1 MYSIIK
7 TKLSEGVN
15 MADEANVDDTTIV
28 DTTADETIVAD
39 TTDYKALYEAEQAT
53 IEKLKLDNAGLD
65 RKIGELSK
73 AEKERLIASET
84 AQETAKREAEEARQA
99 IETRKNELTTKE
111 SDLISKETAF
121 NVKLEAVNNGYT
133 IADIEELGFT
143 SVEQVQKHK
152 AWVDKK
158 TETVKSE
165 TTKNIEKGLSGLDQK
180 NYKNDNKTE
189 ELSPL
194 EKKIISRR

>member
-1 MYSIIK
+1 MVEEAK
-7 TKLSEGVN
+7 
-15 MADEANVDDTTIV
+15 ADEVIVGTEQTTPEV
-28 DTTADETIVAD
+28 VTD

-65 RKIGELSK
+65 RKIGDLSK
-73 AEKERLIASET
+73 AEKERLIATET
-84 AQETAKREAEEARQA
+84 AQETAKREAEESKQA
-99 IETRKNELTTKE
+99 LETRKNELTTKE

-121 NVKLEAVNNGYT
+121 NVKLEAINNGYT
-133 IADIEELGFT
+133 IADIEDLGFT

-165 TTKNIEKGLSGLDQK
+165 TTQNIEKGLSGLGQQ
-180 NYKNDNKTE
+180 NYKNNSKDDSNMP
-189 ELSPL
+189 SAF
-194 EKKIISRR
+194 KKAFDS

>member
-1 MYSIIK
+1 
-7 TKLSEGVN
+7 
-15 MADEANVDDTTIV
+15 MAEQANVDDIIV
-28 DTTADETIVAD
+28 DTTAEETNVPD
-39 TTDYKALYEAEQAT
+39 TTDYKALFEAEQAAK
-53 IEKLKLDNAGLD
+53 EKLKLDIAGLD
-65 RKIGELSK
+65 RKVGDLTK

-84 AQETAKREAEEARQA
+84 AQETAKREAEEKEQA
-99 IETRKNELTTKE
+99 LETRKNELTTKE

-165 TTKNIEKGLSGLDQK
+165 TTQNIEKGLSGVNQT
-180 NYKNDNKTE
+180 NYKNNSKDDSNMPKAFAKAFE
-189 ELSPL
+189 
-194 EKKIISRR
+194 

>member
-1 MYSIIK
+1 
-7 TKLSEGVN
+7 
-15 MADEANVDDTTIV
+15 MAEEA
-28 DTTADETIVAD
+28 TADDLIVGTEQNTPEVETD
-39 TTDYKALYEAEQAT
+39 TTDYKALYEAEHES

-65 RKIGELSK
+65 RKINDLTT
-73 AEKERLIASET
+73 AEKQRLIASET
-84 AQETAKREAEEARQA
+84 AQETAKREAEENKQA
-99 IETRKNELTTKE
+99 LETRKNELTTKE

-133 IADIEELGFT
+133 IADIEDLGFT

-165 TTKNIEKGLSGLDQK
+165 TTENIEKGLSGINQQ
-180 NYKNDNKTE
+180 NYNNNSKVETLPNAI
-189 ELSPL
+189 
-194 EKKIISRR
+194 EKAFK

>member
-1 MYSIIK
+1 
-7 TKLSEGVN
+7 
-15 MADEANVDDTTIV
+15 MAEQAIVDEVIV
-28 DTTADETIVAD
+28 DTKAEETNVPD
-39 TTDYKALYEAEQAT
+39 TTDYKALFEAEQAAK
-53 IEKLKLDNAGLD
+53 EKLKLDIAGLD
-65 RKIGELSK
+65 RKVGDLTK

-84 AQETAKREAEEARQA
+84 AQETAKREAEEKEQA
-99 IETRKNELTTKE
+99 LEARKNELTTKE

-158 TETVKSE
+158 TETVKGE
-165 TTKNIEKGLSGLDQK
+165 TTKNIEKGLSGVNQQ
-180 NYKNDNKTE
+180 NYKNDG
-189 ELSPL
+189 
-194 EKKIISRR
+194 KISVSFPSAISKALKR